1 MLSAYYQL
9 TKPGIIRG
17 NLITATGGFLLAS
30 RGNVDFFLFLMMLLG
45 TTLVIASGCVF
56 NNYIDIKLDSA
67 MERTKKRAL
76 VAGKISK
83 EAALIFGSILGILG
97 VFVFTIFTNSLA
109 TRVAIAGFLF
119 YVVIYGYWKRRSIYG
134 TLVGSV
140 SGAVP
145 PVIGY
150 TAVSGRFDIA
160 SLLLFL
166 VLVAWQMPHFYAI
179 GIYRINEYKQAKL
192 PILSIVKGVH
202 LTKIHMILYVVSF
215 IFFTSLMTLFGI
227 TGYIYLAIMLFVGIV
242 WLFKGIKGLEDKN
255 DSSWARKMF
264 SYSLLIL
271 LIFSILISIDF
282 ALPF

>member
-1 MLSAYYQL
+1 MLSDYYQL

-30 RGNVDFFLFLMMLLG
+30 RGNVDVFLFLMMLLG

-76 VAGKISK
+76 VTGKISK

-97 VFVFTIFTNSLA
+97 VFVFIIFTNSLA
-109 TRVAIAGFLF
+109 ARVAIAGFLF

-166 VLVAWQMPHFYAI
+166 VLVAWQMPHFYSI
-179 GIYRINEYKQAKL
+179 GIYRLSEYKLAKL

-227 TGYIYLAIMLFVGIV
+227 TGYIYLAIMLFVGIA
-242 WLFKGIKGLEDKN
+242 WLFKGIKGFEDKN
-255 DSSWARKMF
+255 DSSWAKKMF
-264 SYSLLIL
+264 SYSLLVL